1 MASGDVFDTAV
12 LPETDSIYEVSD
24 DGTLHEIEVEA
35 HETAVTLAARQLVR
49 VLLLGLEDMAS
60 EQQQE
65 EAVAA
70 AQEEMLRLAMHYDD

>member
-12 LPETDSIYEVSD
+12 LPETDSIYGVSD

-49 VLLLGLEDMAS
+49 VLLLRLELRHGIRTATGGSSCSCTGGD
-60 EQQQE
+60 
-65 EAVAA
+65 
-70 AQEEMLRLAMHYDD
+70 AQACHAL